1 MDFIVISVGNELLS
15 GDISNT
21 NATYI
26 ARRLTKKGH
35 KVVKMVVIPDDVN
48 VIAEE
53 VRNALYVDF
62 VIVTG
67 GLGATHDDVTTE
79 GIAKALNKKLVLY
92 EDVLNDLK
100 KRFPKANETALRKV
114 CTFPEGAEVVRNDV
128 GVAPGY
134 ITDKILV
141 MPGVPA
147 EMEDVFEKVLP
158 RFGEIDYY
166 EDTLIVY
173 KKESEMLKE
182 LDTVVKEFK
191 DVQIGSYP
199 KEGYVV
205 IKFSGRD
212 KERVEKAKERLIEL
226 LGL

>member
-15 GDISNT
+15 GDITNT

-26 ARRLTKKGH
+26 AKRLTKKGH
-35 KVVKMVVIPDDVN
+35 KVVKMIVIPDDVN

-53 VRNALYVDF
+53 IRNASADF

-79 GIAKALNKKLVLY
+79 GIAKALNRKLVLY

-100 KRFPKANETALRKV
+100 KRFPKANENALRKV
-114 CTFPEGAEVVRNDV
+114 CTFPEGAEVIRNDV

-134 ITDKILV
+134 IVGNVLV

-147 EMEDVFEKVLP
+147 EMEDIFEKVLP
-158 RFGEIDYY
+158 RFGESDYY
-166 EDTLIVY
+166 EDTLIVHR
-173 KKESEMLKE
+173 KESEMLKE
-182 LDTVVKEFK
+182 LNTVVKEFK

-199 KEGYVV
+199 KVEYVV
-205 IKFSGRD
+205 IKFSGKDRG
-212 KERVEKAKERLIEL
+212 RVEMAKRRLIEL

>member
-1 MDFIVISVGNELLS
+1 MDFVIISVGNELLS

-35 KVVKMVVIPDDVN
+35 RVVKMIVIPDEVN
-48 VIAEE
+48 AIAEE
-53 VRNALYVDF
+53 VKKSLHVDF

-79 GIAKALNKKLVLY
+79 GIAKALNRKLVLY

-100 KRFPKANETALRKV
+100 KRFPKANENALRKV
-114 CTFPEGAEVVRNDV
+114 CTFPEGAEVIRNDV

-134 ITDKILV
+134 IVEKVLV

-147 EMEDVFEKVLP
+147 EMEDIFEKVLP
-158 RFGEIDYY
+158 RFGESDYY
-166 EDTLIVY
+166 EDTLIVH

-182 LDTVVKEFK
+182 LNTVVKEFK

-205 IKFSGRD
+205 IKFSGKDR
-212 KERVEKAKERLIEL
+212 ERVEMAKNRLIDL